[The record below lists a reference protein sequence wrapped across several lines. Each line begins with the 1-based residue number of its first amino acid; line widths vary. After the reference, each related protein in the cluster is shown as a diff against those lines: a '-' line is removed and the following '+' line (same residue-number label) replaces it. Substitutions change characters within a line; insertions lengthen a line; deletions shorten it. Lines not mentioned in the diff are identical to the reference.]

1 MRNYFYTILILFSI
15 CLAFAVLPEKKESIT
30 TDKHAITDFQKA
42 KRVLKR
48 FYSKIG
54 KDFYCGCDF
63 EKDEEEL
70 GRFKINHDS
79 CGLKARKDS
88 KRQTWIE
95 WEHVVPA
102 HSFGKDRECWTKPNC
117 EVSGKIVKGRKCCTA
132 IDLEFNLIEAD
143 LNNIVPVPGEIN
155 ADRGIFPF
163 GEIEGEPRVYG
174 SCDFEIHFKD
184 AVAEPKPEIRGDIAR
199 IYFYMEWKYGI
210 PIPTGKRDLYKSW
223 HELDPPDTFEIRKNQ
238 IVERIQKQ
246 KNPFVDGEIA
256 IE

>member
-1 MRNYFYTILILFSI
+1 MQKFLYSVLLLLFL
-15 CLAFAVLPEKKESIT
+15 CLAYTLLSEKKGDGIEN
-30 TDKHAITDFQKA
+30 KHSITDFQKA

-48 FYSKIG
+48 FYAKVG

-102 HSFGKDRECWTKPNC
+102 HSFGKERECWTKPNC
-117 EVSGKIVKGRKCCTA
+117 ESGGKFLKGRKCCTA
-132 IDLEFNLIEAD
+132 TDPEFNLIEAD
-143 LNNIVPVPGEIN
+143 LHNIVPVPGEIN

-163 GEIEGEPRVYG
+163 GEIDGEPRAYG
-174 SCDFEIHFKD
+174 DCDFEIHFKN
-184 AVAEPKPEIRGDIAR
+184 AVAEPKLDIRGDIAR
-199 IYFYMEWKYGI
+199 IYLYMEWRYGI
-210 PIPTGKRDLYKSW
+210 PIPEGKRDLYKSW
-223 HELDPPDTFEIRKNQ
+223 SALDPPDTFEIRKNE
-238 IVERIQKQ
+238 IVERVQKQ
-246 KNPFVDGEIA
+246 TNPFVDGTLKEP
-256 IE
+256 